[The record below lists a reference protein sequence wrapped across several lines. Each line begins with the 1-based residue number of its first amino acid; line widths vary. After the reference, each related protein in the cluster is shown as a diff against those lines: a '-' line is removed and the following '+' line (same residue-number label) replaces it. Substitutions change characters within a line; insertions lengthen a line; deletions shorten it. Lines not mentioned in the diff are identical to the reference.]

1 MEPDAYSDL
10 TESMFTKVQIIR
22 VAFIAEEK
30 LMELDVYLAL
40 PITPIMGK
48 YMFMAMAESAFT
60 VVVLVLA
67 PDVFSLQME
76 YILSKTS

>member
-30 LMELDVYLAL
+30 LMEPDVYLAL